1 MIRPALIALALLA
14 LAACREESAALPAP
28 VAMTEEST
36 GHYCQME
43 LLEHPGPK
51 AQAHLAGL
59 EHPLFFSQ
67 VRDVVAYQRMPEQSH
82 VVTVAYVSDMGA
94 PGATW
99 DDPGA
104 TNWIAAQDAHY
115 VVGSAVAGGMGAP
128 ELVPFARPEDAAA
141 FAARHGGQVLR
152 LDQIPDNA
160 VLAPLGTGDNGSEA
174 DEDAFQRRLRELDTE
189 GERQG

>member
-1 MIRPALIALALLA
+1 MIRPILIAAALL
-14 LAACREESAALPAP
+14 LLPACREDIAALPRP
-28 VAMTEEST
+28 VALTEEST
-36 GHYCQME
+36 GYYCQME

-104 TNWIAAQDAHY
+104 ENWIAATEAHY
-115 VVGSAVAGGMGAP
+115 VVGSAIAGGMGAP
-128 ELVPFARPEDAAA
+128 ELVPFSRPEDAQA

-152 LDQIPDNA
+152 LDQIPDSA
-160 VLAPLGTGDNGSEA
+160 VLAPVETGDNGSEA
-174 DEDAFQRRLRELDTE
+174 DEDEFQRRLQDLQTQEQ
-189 GERQG
+189 QG